1 MNESRHRRSSK
12 GRRSKSSSSHQSE
25 SRSGGVL
32 GWPLLP
38 FRYVRNM
45 LRHWGPLSAIKA
57 AWGGCVRLVRWI
69 CIGPTVAQGHR
80 AIRKE
85 SQLDWPSRK
94 AFQNPASWL
103 QWTGSALVRFVT
115 TRSLRSLV
123 LAVPALVF
131 CVSFLS
137 AASWGNKKSAD
148 NILGRYAGRLVQAI
162 RDSDTATARIAA
174 DRLVQ
179 MNPEEEQQ
187 KLRRALVEDE
197 LGDPELAGVL
207 MQDLAKFDGSASAAM
222 WLASRSGDRS
232 QISQW
237 PKEQLQ
243 EYCDWLMTA
252 SKNAPKDPRPLIELS
267 RLLQSYGDLRRAYA
281 VLLPL
286 ATSDLEV
293 CYMTVQLE
301 SKLGFKEQ
309 AKRRAVPLLSALQPL
324 LIRMPQNMLL
334 RFRCSELMILLG
346 QSEEAVSLLRDGMLH
361 AADEQQKAMLDDAL
375 VKAILRDLD
384 RETRM
389 EKTAAGSLRK
399 FRLLDEARE
408 INAEHPLLKQALPK
422 VCVDSYA
429 YNTPDVNAARD
440 AVYAILEPDQIRF
453 IEGTVAI
460 QRGQIDRAKSL
471 LDTEEIVEDGK
482 TQTPG
487 VLNNLAHAILQEE
500 SPDLNR
506 ALQLCNRAVKAVPG
520 HPYLRETRGQVLV
533 RLGRFREAVS
543 DLELGMYAPELREGI
558 RPLLVK
564 CYKELDMPEAADLMQ
579 RVINGEDI
587 SSLLPKNPPP
597 KPVPTP
603 ESK

>member
-1 MNESRHRRSSK
+1 MSESRNRRSSK
-12 GRRSKSSSSHQSE
+12 SSRSKSSSGYQSE
-25 SRSGGVL
+25 SNLGGVL
-32 GWPLLP
+32 RWPLLP

-45 LRHWGPLSAIKA
+45 LRHWGPGGAIKA
-57 AWGGCVRLVRWI
+57 AWGGCVGLARWL
-69 CIGPTVAQGHR
+69 CFGPTTAKGHR

-85 SQLDWPSRK
+85 SQLEWPSRK
-94 AFQNPASWL
+94 AFQNPASWF

-148 NILGRYAGRLVQAI
+148 NIEGRYAGRLAQAI
-162 RDSDTATARIAA
+162 KDEDISTARVAA

-179 MNPEEEQQ
+179 MHPEEEQQ
-187 KLRRALVEDE
+187 LIRRALVEDE
-197 LGDPELAGVL
+197 LGDPELASNL
-207 MQDLAKFDGSASAAM
+207 MQDLAKFDGSSSAAM

-232 QISQW
+232 KISQW

-252 SKNAPKDPRPLIELS
+252 SMNAPKDPRPLIELS
-267 RLLQSYGDLRRAYA
+267 RLLQSYGDLRRAHA

-286 ATSDLEV
+286 AQTNVEI

-301 SKLGFKEQ
+301 SKLGFKAQ
-309 AKRRAVPLLSALQPL
+309 AKRRAIPLLSALQPM
-324 LIRMPQNMLL
+324 LIQMPQNMLL

-375 VKAILRDLD
+375 VKAILQDLD

-389 EKTAAGSLRK
+389 DKSAAGSLRK
-399 FRLLDEARE
+399 FRLLDEASE
-408 INAEHPLLKQALPK
+408 IDAEHPLLKQAFPK
-422 VCVDSYA
+422 VCVESYA
-429 YNTPDVNAARD
+429 YNTPDVRAARD
-440 AVYAILEPDQIRF
+440 AVYAILDTEQIRF

-460 QRGQIDRAKSL
+460 QRGQIDRAKNL
-471 LDTEEIVEDGK
+471 LDTEEIVEGDG

-487 VLNNLAHAILQEE
+487 VLNNLAHAILQEK

-506 ALQLCNRAVKAVPG
+506 ALELCNRAVKAVPG

-533 RLGRFREAVS
+533 RLGRYRQAAS
-543 DLELGMYAPELREGI
+543 DLELGMYAPELRDGI

-564 CYKELDMPEAADLMQ
+564 CYRELDMPEAADLMQ

-587 SSLLPKNPPP
+587 SSLLPQNAASPPEP
-597 KPVPTP
+597 AT